1 MKTKL
6 KTIGGH
12 EYVILGSTTEMERGR
27 VVYQSYTV
35 PGGKVKVEHG
45 KVWHRDGTITDTD
58 GKIIEANTATM
69 AAEAMEGQPSCRD
82 IFDLRT
88 P

>member
-1 MKTKL
+1 MKTKR

-58 GKIIEANTATM
+58 GKIIVANAEFSQPRDEA
-69 AAEAMEGQPSCRD
+69 
-82 IFDLRT
+82 
-88 P
+88 